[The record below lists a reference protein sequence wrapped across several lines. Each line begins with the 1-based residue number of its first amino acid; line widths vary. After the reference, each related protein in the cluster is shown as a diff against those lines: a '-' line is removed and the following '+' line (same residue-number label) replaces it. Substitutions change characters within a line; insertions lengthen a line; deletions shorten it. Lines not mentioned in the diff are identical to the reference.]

1 LERKKILRG
10 LRGNTALDSSALL
23 EYLMG
28 TKAGE
33 TVKEYFETLKP
44 EETANC
50 SMMAVSEIFYILC
63 RLGGHTFAENKINDI
78 LKSQVLE
85 IHGTTYLAI
94 ETGKIKCERA
104 VSLADCSCIATA
116 KLAEAKAVFARKEEE
131 LAKEMERKPFDTEIV
146 FLEE

>member
-1 LERKKILRG
+1 LKN
-10 LRGNTALDSSALL
+10 LRGNTALDSSALI

-33 TVKEYFETLKP
+33 TIKEYFETLKP

-50 SMMAVSEIFYILC
+50 SILTISEIFYILC
-63 RLGGHTFAENKINDI
+63 RLRGAKFAENKMNDM
-78 LKSQVLE
+78 LKSQILE
-85 IHGTTYLAI
+85 VYNTTDFAI

-104 VSLADCSCIATA
+104 ISMADCSCIATGR
-116 KLAEAKAVFARKEEE
+116 LANAKAVFARKEEE
-131 LAKEMERKPFDTEIV
+131 LIREMERKPFDVEIV